1 MSITN
6 LTVAPS
12 AVKRPL
18 ANRAGAGIS
27 WSRVALAC
35 AILVAA
41 GLLRWWQEQR
51 IQAVIE
57 TGHVSP
63 FPLKSLPMTLGS
75 WRVPGDHEATLEPEI
90 VQVTKCVDYIQRHY
104 VNEQTGVGVDVLVL
118 YGPSTIAHVP
128 EVCYPGAGF
137 SLVDGPHDRV
147 FPVAGGKADFAS
159 LIFAKGEG
167 GAADRQQV
175 FYALRYGGKW
185 SVDLDY
191 KVINRLPGLYKIQ
204 LTRRVGER
212 ERVDIG
218 NPCEAFLEA
227 MLPEME
233 RRITESS
240 SASSR

>member
-1 MSITN
+1 MSTTD

-12 AVKRPL
+12 AVERPL
-18 ANRAGAGIS
+18 ASRTGTGIS

-35 AILVAA
+35 AILIAA

-57 TGHVSP
+57 TGKVSP

-75 WRVPGDHEATLEPEI
+75 WRVPGDKEGTLEPEI
-90 VQVTKCVDYIQRHY
+90 VQATQSVDYIQRHY

-128 EVCYPGAGF
+128 EVCYPGAGYKQIDAPR
-137 SLVDGPHDRV
+137 SRV
-147 FPVAGGKADFAS
+147 FPVVGGQAEFTS

-167 GAADRQQV
+167 GAVDRQQV
-175 FYALRYGGKW
+175 FYALRYGGHW
-185 SVDLDY
+185 SADLDY

-212 ERVDIG
+212 ERLDVG

-233 RRITESS
+233 RRITEPS